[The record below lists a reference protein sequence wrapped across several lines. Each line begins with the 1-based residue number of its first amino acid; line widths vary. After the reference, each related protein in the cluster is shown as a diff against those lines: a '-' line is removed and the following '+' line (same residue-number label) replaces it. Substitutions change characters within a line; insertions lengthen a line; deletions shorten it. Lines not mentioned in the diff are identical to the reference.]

1 MRFPKKNNHYLQP
14 SLDESDVSSECG
26 HVGGVTNSTSD
37 LYDDDDYEKADYDND
52 NDSVQHATSPMGSVV
67 WSSSGAGMPEIVELN
82 VSVKL
87 DADDLLAMSPVNKL
101 VTHPKFL

>member
-1 MRFPKKNNHYLQP
+1 M
-14 SLDESDVSSECG
+14 
-26 HVGGVTNSTSD
+26 GGVTNSTSD
-37 LYDDDDYEKADYDND
+37 LYDDDDYDDDDYEKADYDND